1 MVQCEVLCRVMGEV
15 GGSIPVTSNSLCFYT
30 FTVSATIED
39 FHKPLAVS

>member
-1 MVQCEVLCRVMGEV
+1 MVQCEVLCGVMGEV
-15 GGSIPVTSNSLCFYT
+15 GVRSLLRPIHFDFFT